1 MEIEMSCIRK
11 NKKVCQNWAVDFGLR
26 TKILFFLPSLIIFR
40 FTDTQA
46 NHLLM
51 LMLRA
56 LGAKL
61 CINIPTLYPVSSQK
75 MIVMYLQA
83 SSPSPGDW
91 CRGPSVCR
99 LRGGPERWTGRE
111 PGGSRGARWG
121 QCMKG
126 GLCIETS
133 SQNRSQT
140 RGGKSIIYVFITSLN
155 LGLLLRVLSRCCYM
169 LSYLR
174 SIDGQLRLLSSDT
187 NRLS

>member
-11 NKKVCQNWAVDFGLR
+11 NKKVCQKWAVDFGPKYFSFSLR
-26 TKILFFLPSLIIFR
+26 WSYSDLQ
-40 FTDTQA
+40 TDTQA

-83 SSPSPGDW
+83 PNPSPGDW